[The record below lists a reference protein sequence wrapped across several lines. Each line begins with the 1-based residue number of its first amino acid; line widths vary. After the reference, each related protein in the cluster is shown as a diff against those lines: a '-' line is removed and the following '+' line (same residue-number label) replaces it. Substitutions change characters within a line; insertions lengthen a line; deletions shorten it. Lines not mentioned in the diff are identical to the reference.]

1 VDNFWLALALKA
13 VATSLVVVTASV
25 VAERAG
31 PRWGGLVASIPV
43 SAGPAYVLLALQHD
57 AAFIEHGALL
67 SFAGGVAT
75 WTFLTAFVR
84 LSRKFQLPGALF
96 GALVIWL
103 VAALIIRE
111 VPWTWPFVVLANIAV
126 FVMATRFAQAPE
138 FKVSSSATVQR
149 QWFELP
155 TRAVAVGVFVAFVV
169 TISDIIG
176 PSATGLAAVF
186 PIALTS
192 LAILTNQKFG
202 IAGAASAFSGA
213 VKPMLGIA
221 SGFAV
226 LSLTPTILGT
236 WPALALALFTA
247 LLWPMWIV
255 LRRNA

>member
-1 VDNFWLALALKA
+1 VDTFWLALALKA

-43 SAGPAYVLLALQHD
+43 SAGPAYALLALQHD
-57 AAFIEHGALL
+57 AAFIQHGALL

-84 LSRKFQLPGALF
+84 LSRRFQLPGALL
-96 GALVIWL
+96 GALGIWL
-103 VAALIIRE
+103 IAALIIRE
-111 VPWTWPFVVLANIAV
+111 VPWTWPLALLANIAA
-126 FVMATRFAQAPE
+126 FVMAMRFAQTPAFNIPPP
-138 FKVSSSATVQR
+138 AMIRR

-155 TRAVAVGVFVAFVV
+155 VRAIAVGMFVAFVV
-169 TISDIIG
+169 SISDAIG

-226 LSLTPTILGT
+226 LSLTPSLMGT

-255 LRRNA
+255 MRRSA